1 MTGAV
6 GCFGS
11 FRLFLLRKERK
22 EKLTCVTAR
31 DIQKFEMPPL
41 GPINSKS
48 TATTISP
55 WIVTLEALQSFATA
69 PPTKEKPPVAYL
81 QDTKKDST
89 YNLSLGVEV
98 TRSGVTT
105 KICTANLSWM
115 YWTFRDMIAHQTVSG
130 CNLNTGDLLSSGT
143 VSGLNDD
150 EHGCLLES
158 TLGGK
163 QSVKLKDSQE
173 LVWLQDGD
181 ETTMTG
187 YFGDGVGLGDCRG
200 VVLPAIPFES

>member
-1 MTGAV
+1 
-6 GCFGS
+6 
-11 FRLFLLRKERK
+11 
-22 EKLTCVTAR
+22 
-31 DIQKFEMPPL
+31 MPPL

-48 TATTISP
+48 SATTISP
-55 WIVTLEALQSFATA
+55 WIVTLEALQPFATA

-105 KICTANLSWM
+105 KVCTANLSWM
-115 YWTFRDMIAHQTVSG
+115 YWTFRDMIAHQTVNG
-130 CNLNTGDLLSSGT
+130 CSLNTGDLLSSGT
-143 VSGLNDD
+143 VSGLKDD

-163 QSVKLKDSQE
+163 QSIKLTDSQE
-173 LVWLQDGD
+173 LLWLQDGD
-181 ETTMTG
+181 EANLTG

-200 VVLPAIPFES
+200 VVSPAIPFES